1 MPLVHHLY
9 QLQQLDRELEAVQQA
24 LLRLEERLSRA
35 PEVDAARRKL
45 DEARERHRTQ
55 QRRFQDAEHKANVL
69 RRKIREIEAQLAGG
83 RVRNPR
89 QVQVLQDELTYL
101 RRKLDEAEE
110 AAIHILMALEE
121 AQAAVAEAQEELN
134 ETTTRRSQQEET
146 WLQERARLLRRQQD
160 LMARREALV
169 DQIPQE
175 AMSLYEDLRARKG
188 RLAVARVQEG
198 ACEACGALLSATRRQ
213 EAAHLEV
220 ITLCPQCGRILYAP

>member
-35 PEVDAARRKL
+35 PEVEAARQRL
-45 DEARERHRTQ
+45 DEARKQHRAQ
-55 QRRFQDAEHKANVL
+55 QHRFQDAEHKANAL

-83 RVRNPR
+83 QVRNPR
-89 QVQVLQDELTYL
+89 QVQVLQEELTYL

-134 ETTTRRSQQEET
+134 QATTRRSQQEET
-146 WLQERARLLRRQQD
+146 WHRERTRLLQRQQH
-160 LMARREALV
+160 LMARREVLV
-169 DQIPQE
+169 GQIPQE
-175 AMSLYEDLRARKG
+175 AMAFYQDLRARKG
-188 RLAVARVQEG
+188 GLAVARVQED
-198 ACEACGALLSATRRQ
+198 ACEACGALLSAARRQ